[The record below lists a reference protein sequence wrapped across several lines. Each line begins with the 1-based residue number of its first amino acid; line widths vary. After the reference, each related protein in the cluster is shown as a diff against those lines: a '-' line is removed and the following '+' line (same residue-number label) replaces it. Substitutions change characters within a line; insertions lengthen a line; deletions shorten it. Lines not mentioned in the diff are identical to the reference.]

1 MFIRYFVEIERPQVE
16 VEAEM
21 LRSPLSWVGGP
32 ARAAEAFGERL
43 LTEVGFG
50 SDGARVNKRVRVD
63 FAEPIRFPSKTVLPM
78 RWEAE
83 GLERLFPHLE
93 ADIEIAGL
101 GAERTQ
107 LSISARYRPPLGA
120 VGRVLDR
127 NLLHRVAEATIKDFL
142 DRIADVLTAPV
153 PTP

>member
-1 MFIRYFVEIERPQVE
+1 
-16 VEAEM
+16 
-21 LRSPLSWVGGP
+21 
-32 ARAAEAFGERL
+32 
-43 LTEVGFG
+43 
-50 SDGARVNKRVRVD
+50 
-63 FAEPIRFPSKTVLPM
+63 M

-83 GLERLFPHLE
+83 GLERLFPRLE

-101 GAERTQ
+101 GAGRTQ

-127 NLLHRVAEATIKDFL
+127 NLLHRVAEATVKDFL
-142 DRIADVLTAPV
+142 DRIAAALSAPV

>member
-1 MFIRYFVEIERPQVE
+1 MFIRYFLEIERPQVD
-16 VEAEM
+16 VEAEL

-32 ARAAEAFGERL
+32 ARGAEAYGERL

-50 SDGARVNKRVRVD
+50 SDGARVSRQVRVE
-63 FAEPIRFPSKTVLPM
+63 FGEPIRFPSKTVLPL
-78 RWEAE
+78 RWESE
-83 GLERLFPHLE
+83 GLARMFPRLE

-127 NLLHRVAEATIKDFL
+127 NLLHRVAEATVKDFL
-142 DRIADVLTAPV
+142 DRIAGALAAPV